1 MDESKWVC
9 ERCGRAFDLENGQGW
24 VRLVEERPSPEH
36 AKLTP
41 TVPFERVC
49 YQCADE
55 LCAVARKCS
64 RDCLNCQAASR
75 WGLSIRDCLKF
86 QLKFGLI
93 EIAPGAVPPRGS
105 IEEAKEILRIF
116 ERPYYFIA

>member
-1 MDESKWVC
+1 MDESEWVC
-9 ERCGRAFDLENGQGW
+9 EECGRAFDLENGEGW
-24 VRLVEERPSPEH
+24 VRLVDETPSPED

-41 TVPFERVC
+41 MVPFERVC

-55 LCAVARKCS
+55 LYARARKCS
-64 RDCLNCQAASR
+64 RDCLKCEAATR

-93 EIAPGAVPPRGS
+93 EIPTGAAPPKGS
-105 IEEAKEILRIF
+105 IEEAKEILTVF
-116 ERPYYFIA
+116 DRP